1 MKFDERVYIATKKVP
16 KGRVTTYKE
25 IGLALKTKGYRAI
38 GQALKRNPYAPA
50 VPCHRVV
57 RNDGDIGGYS
67 GNRDDDIRR
76 KIEILRKEGVEVKN
90 RSVDLGRYFFR
101 LR

>member
-1 MKFDERVYIATKKVP
+1 MKFDEKVYNSIKRVP
-16 KGRVTTYKE
+16 KGKVTTYKE
-25 IGLALKTKGYRAI
+25 IGMALKTRGYRAI

-57 RNDGDIGGYS
+57 RNDGDVGGFS
-67 GNRDDDIRR
+67 GNKEDNI
-76 KIEILRKEGVEVKN
+76 KKKMEILREEGVQVKN
-90 RSVDLGRYFFR
+90 RKIDLDLYFFG